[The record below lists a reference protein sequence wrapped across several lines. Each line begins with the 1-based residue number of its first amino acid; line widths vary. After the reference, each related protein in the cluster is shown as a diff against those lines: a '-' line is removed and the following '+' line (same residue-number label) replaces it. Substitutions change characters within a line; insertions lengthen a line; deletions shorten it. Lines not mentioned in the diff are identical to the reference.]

1 MDSRMPPV
9 APIRESPR
17 DLQSLRIPE
26 GKRTPVRERR
36 PWLFVAIVLVVI
48 LASAWPAVH
57 FLSSAKPV
65 VETFTVAEAGARD
78 DQLAS
83 LNASGYV
90 TPRRRATIA
99 SKTTGRLADVYVDEG
114 AVVKLGEI
122 LARLDDSDLRQSLAV
137 AQQDRDTSIAS
148 IKDYEVQL
156 RQAALVLSR
165 TQQLMAA
172 RVAPQQDL
180 DSAKAAA
187 DSLNAK
193 IAIAK
198 QQVQAGDARVAEAAQ
213 ALADTIIYAPFSGV
227 VVSRDA
233 QVGEIVSPVSAGG
246 GFTRTGIATLVDMN
260 SLEIEVDVNETYIAR
275 VSLNQPVTATLDAYP
290 DVRFPGR
297 VRTIIPTADRQKGT
311 IKVRI
316 SLLSPDSRILPD
328 MGVKVGFLEQ
338 SPNRD
343 AGRPSSAAHIVVPSG
358 AVHHDGGID
367 SVFLVNDGRA
377 ERRAVTLAGIAGDQA
392 EVHAGLAPGDIVIVR
407 SSGPIH
413 DGQQIAVKR

>member
-1 MDSRMPPV
+1 M
-9 APIRESPR
+9 RETSR
-17 DLQSLRIPE
+17 DLQALRIPE

-36 PWLFVAIVLVVI
+36 PWLLAAIVPVVI
-48 LASAWPAVH
+48 LASAWPAAH
-57 FLSSAKPV
+57 LLSFAKPV
-65 VETFTVAEAGARD
+65 VETFTVAEPGAQE
-78 DQLAS
+78 DQLAA
-83 LNASGYV
+83 LDASGYV

-99 SKTTGRLADVYVDEG
+99 SKATGRLADVYVDEG
-114 AVVKLGEI
+114 ALVRQGEI
-122 LARLDDSDLRQSLAV
+122 IARLDESDLRESLAV
-137 AQQDRDTSIAS
+137 AKQDRDTSIAS

-165 TQQLMAA
+165 TEQLVAA
-172 RVAPQQDL
+172 RISPRQDL

-193 IAIAK
+193 IAVAK
-198 QQVQAGDARVAEAAQ
+198 QQVQAGDARVAEAEQ
-213 ALADTIIYAPFSGV
+213 ALADATIYAPFSGV

-233 QVGEIVSPVSAGG
+233 QVGEIVSPMSAGG
-246 GFTRTGIATLVDMN
+246 GFTRTGIATLVDMS
-260 SLEIEVDVNETYIAR
+260 SLEIEVDVNESYIAR

-290 DVRFPGR
+290 DIRFPGR

-311 IKVRI
+311 VKVRI
-316 SLLSPDSRILPD
+316 SFLKLDSRILPD

-343 AGRPSSAAHIVVPSG
+343 ASRPSGAAHIAVPSG
-358 AVHHDGGID
+358 AIHHEGGND

-377 ERRAVTLAGIAGDQA
+377 QRRAVSVAGIAGDQA

-407 SSGPIH
+407 SSGSIH
-413 DGQQIAVKR
+413 DGQQIAIKR